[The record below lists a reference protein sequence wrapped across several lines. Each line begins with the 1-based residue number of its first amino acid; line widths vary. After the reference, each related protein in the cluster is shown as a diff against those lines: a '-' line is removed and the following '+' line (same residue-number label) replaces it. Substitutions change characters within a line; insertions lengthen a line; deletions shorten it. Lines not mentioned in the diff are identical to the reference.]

1 MIDDSSPYSLKQEFY
16 CFPIGS
22 VKGEGKIQRRSFDI
36 LHNLRV
42 QRVLL
47 RFRILHNKVI
57 NLHGKAFHAIGTD
70 SLQSARFCVELT
82 HLWIRLIRDLV
93 FTRQQHYCKRNNS
106 NFFHIFIVLVWN
118 RNLSLVSYGANL
130 RKNNK
135 IPDKAKKI
143 KSNDNFFIPHFLL
156 FHFIFI
162 NLHGKL

>member
-106 NFFHIFIVLVWN
+106 HFFHIFIVLVWN
-118 RNLSLVSYGANL
+118 RNLSPVSNVLIIFYLIISIMESAISL
-130 RKNNK
+130 ASS
-135 IPDKAKKI
+135 IVLYLL
-143 KSNDNFFIPHFLL
+143 NDIRIVPFA
-156 FHFIFI
+156 
-162 NLHGKL
+162 

>member
-22 VKGEGKIQRRSFDI
+22 VKGEGKIQRRSLDI
-36 LHNLRV
+36 LHNLWV

-47 RFRILHNKVI
+47 RFWILHNKVI
-57 NLHGKAFHAIGTD
+57 NLHGKVFHAIGTD

-106 NFFHIFIVLVWN
+106 HFFHIFIILVWN

-156 FHFIFI
+156 FHYLFIYLQL
-162 NLHGKL
+162 NS